1 MYKRG
6 KILKRSYISSASS
19 LTTSQPIPFNILI
32 IIIVIII
39 ILILIIITTILIIR
53 VGNCAFLVA
62 NATKNFA
69 LATRISQLVASR
81 RLTISGHDNYTNKN
95 FDSTRL
101 PPFSLIRDFGKQN
114 TRGNL
119 SKISV
124 SLPCYR
130 QIESKS
136 TNHSH

>member
-6 KILKRSYISSASS
+6 KVLKRSYISSASS
-19 LTTSQPIPFNILI
+19 LTTSQPIPLNILI
-32 IIIVIII
+32 III
-39 ILILIIITTILIIR
+39 LILKIITTIIITCIR

-69 LATRISQLVASR
+69 LATRISQLVASG
-81 RLTISGHDNYTNKN
+81 RLTISGHDSYTNNN

-114 TRGNL
+114 THGNR

-130 QIESKS
+130 QIGSKS